1 MIQLF
6 LNQKGAGKSK
16 NLINLANEEVEK
28 SKGSI
33 IFIDND
39 NRRMLQLDKK
49 VRLIPMDN
57 YCVNNYEQFLGFL
70 QGIASRDYDVE
81 SIYVDSIADIL
92 NKIDLDELGNYLEK
106 IENMSRELNVNVFLN
121 VHGEAR
127 IIPDNIK
134 KYVA

>member
-6 LNQKGAGKSK
+6 FNQRGAGKSK
-16 NLINLANEEVEK
+16 NLVKLANEEIEK

-39 NRRMLQLDKK
+39 NKRMLQLNKK

-57 YCVNNYEQFLGFL
+57 YCINSYDQFYGFL
-70 QGIASRDYDVE
+70 QGIVSRDYDVE
-81 SIYVDSIADIL
+81 SIYIDSIANILEDI
-92 NKIDLDELGNYLEK
+92 ELEELESYLEK
-106 IENMSRELNVNVFLN
+106 IELMSRELNVNVFVT
-121 VHGEAR
+121 VHGNIER
-127 IIPDNIK
+127 ISENIK